1 MSGKHFNQSNLVELE
16 NIIRKA
22 DAVVLGPGVGLHKE
36 SSRAT
41 RSLIKKLQEL
51 KKPTLID
58 ADALKFLTAS
68 IGKMNFPVI
77 LTPHAGEFESLT
89 SRKVSNEL
97 ENRILEVKKIAK
109 QTNAIVLLKGTVDT
123 ISDGSR
129 VRLNFTGN
137 PGMTVGGTGD
147 ILSGIIASL
156 IAQRCNP
163 FESAIAG
170 AFINGAAGDFA
181 YEKKGFHLLSTDL
194 LDEIPR
200 IMMAPMSHRD
210 VKFLGC

>member
-1 MSGKHFNQSNLVELE
+1 V
-16 NIIRKA
+16 A
-22 DAVVLGPGVGLHKE
+22 LGPGMGLHKE
-36 SSRAT
+36 ASRVT
-41 RSLIKKLQEL
+41 KSLIKKLQEL
-51 KKPTLID
+51 KKPILID
-58 ADALKFLTAS
+58 ADALKFLTTS
-68 IGKMNFPVI
+68 ISKMNFPVI

-97 ENRILEVKKIAK
+97 ENRIIEVKKFAK
-109 QTNAIVLLKGTVDT
+109 QTNAIVLLKGRVDT

-129 VRLNFTGN
+129 VRLNLTGN

-156 IAQRCNP
+156 LAQGCNP

-194 LDEIPR
+194 LDEISR
-200 IMMAPMSHRD
+200 IMIDPMSHRD